1 MVFIIPIPQSVYDY
15 LRISLQY
22 TIGKKLVSTYFVD
35 GTMYKRI
42 CKRNRSPVGFLSIRD
57 ENGND
62 VYTDVIPFFGPEKSV
77 EGLNLTPHDMGYKEL
92 TFVTMN
98 FNEKSFGTYEILS
111 FPIATN
117 LR

>member
-1 MVFIIPIPQSVYDY
+1 MVFTIPIPQSVYDY

-22 TIGKKLVSTYFVD
+22 TVGKSLVSTYFVN

-42 CKRNRSPVGFLSIRD
+42 CKRNRSPVGFLSICD

-77 EGLNLTPHDMGYKEL
+77 EGLNLTPHDMGYTGL
-92 TFVTMN
+92 TFVTTN
-98 FNEKSFGTYEILS
+98 FNKKSFGTYEILS
-111 FPIATN
+111 FHPPAN